1 MTPTSE
7 DEPEPVFDLSV
18 ESDGQTVIV
27 SASGEVDMVT
37 APRLDEAASR
47 AIEDAPPT
55 LVLDLSEV
63 TFLASAGISVLVRA
77 KQAAAERTDVR
88 VVAAGSITLRPL
100 QIMGLA
106 EDLAIYPTR
115 DEAIA
120 ARP

>member
-1 MTPTSE
+1 MTSTS

-37 APRLDEAASR
+37 APRLGEAASR
-47 AIEDAPPT
+47 AIEGAPPT

-77 KQAAAERTDVR
+77 KQAGAEQTDVR
-88 VVAAGSITLRPL
+88 IVAAGSITLRAL

-106 EDLAIYPTR
+106 QDLAIYPTR
-115 DEAIA
+115 DDAIA
-120 ARP
+120 ARR